1 MKTSKIYAY
10 ITSATCT
17 AQRAVKPGTEAY
29 GKPVSK
35 CGDYEPWMIG
45 KRVTLDLIS
54 QGNSNVSMRRW
65 QSARLVAVL
74 LGWAESTR
82 CAYDVVD

>member
-10 ITSATCT
+10 VTSATCT
-17 AQRAVKPGTEAY
+17 TQRAVKPGTEAY

-35 CGDYEPWMIG
+35 CNDYEPWMIG

-54 QGNSNVSMRRW
+54 QGNSNVSMRRR
-65 QSARLVAVL
+65 QSARLVAAL
-74 LGWAESTR
+74 LGWDILIRSGR
-82 CAYDVVD
+82 L